1 MILNFEQIKAMTV
14 GAEKVTYDGEYYKF
28 FRFSDKEDA
37 AAPDM
42 LMKYTAGVWIEC
54 KTDATALKLKVR
66 VSDPVSVRTYFSFD
80 IFKNSTLVGTLQNLP
95 EESRVGNYTI
105 IPCALGEF
113 EGEISLPDGDGEVK
127 ILLPHSLIGEIQ
139 KIELIGATYAEP
151 ILRDKLYI
159 AIGDSITQGYDA
171 LHPSSTYTYK
181 IADMLSA
188 RCINKAIAGAIFN
201 PRLLAA
207 AEEHNP
213 DYVSVAYGT
222 NDWSMLQRDVFIKN
236 ATEFFDILIEKYPN
250 AQISVISPV
259 WRGDSCVI
267 TAMGEFPIASA
278 ILQDICEKHPRL
290 KFIEGLDLIPHA
302 PEMYGD
308 LILHPSDEGFAHY
321 FEGLEK
327 QIFDVK

>member
-28 FRFSDKEDA
+28 FRFTDKEEA

-54 KTDATALKLKVR
+54 KTDATAIKFKVR
-66 VSDPVSVRTYFSFD
+66 VSDPVAVRTYFSFD
-80 IFKNSTLVGTLQNLP
+80 IFKNSALVGMLQNLP
-95 EESRVGNYTI
+95 DESLVGNYTT
-105 IPCALGEF
+105 IPCPLGEF
-113 EGEISLPDGDGEVK
+113 EGEISLPNGDGDIK

-151 ILRDKLYI
+151 IKRDKLYI

-171 LHPSSTYTYK
+171 LHPSSTYAYK

-188 RCINKAIAGAIFN
+188 KCINKAIAGAIFN
-201 PRLLAA
+201 PSLLAA

-222 NDWSMLQRDVFIKN
+222 NDWCMLQRDAFIKN

-259 WRGDSCVI
+259 WRGDSGVI
-267 TAMGEFPIASA
+267 TAVGEFPMVSA
-278 ILQDICEKHPRL
+278 ILQGICEKRPRL
-290 KFIEGLDLIPHA
+290 KFIEGLDLIPPN

-308 LILHPSDEGFAHY
+308 LFLHPSDEGFKHY
-321 FEGLEK
+321 FKGLEK
-327 QIFDVK
+327 QIFDI

>member
-28 FRFSDKEDA
+28 FRFSDKEET

-80 IFKNSTLVGTLQNLP
+80 IFKNSALVGTLQNLP

-113 EGEISLPDGDGEVK
+113 ESEIYLGDGDGEVK

-290 KFIEGLDLIPHA
+290 KFIEGLDLIPHE

-308 LILHPSDEGFAHY
+308 LILHPSDEGFKHY